1 MRKKSDAD
9 EFPPV
14 CMLFQGAHAHPSHR
28 AFADS
33 VNAEYRH
40 FETGKPPIDDINQDV
55 HNETKRIR
63 TALSI
68 PNDYSIVIAEG
79 TAPVQTAMA
88 YKLVGNWE
96 TTVIYLAADE
106 TFYTLN
112 SKKSK
117 LIWKALTPIT
127 KWALDGIIAVGRD
140 VYDWATPYLGKIDME
155 VVHPPIDDEK
165 YDRLS
170 SLPVTS
176 SDEEFI
182 VLSAGTTKN
191 TNNYDMLSR
200 ATGQLV
206 DAGIPVRT
214 VILGS
219 NHPDESYADLEHVT
233 TPGFVEM
240 SEFTS
245 WFKRASVYVQPSVGD
260 SFPVAVLE
268 GILSGTPTLVT
279 SGVGVRELLPKS
291 QEVAPTADALAE
303 GIRTMYETPAEE
315 RHELASSQRNLVA
328 DLTVDNQ
335 TKDFQRAVRR
345 FYS

>member
-1 MRKKSDAD
+1 MSENSPTN

-28 AFADS
+28 AFANS

-40 FETGKPPIDDINQDV
+40 FETGDPPIDGVNQDV
-55 HNETKRIR
+55 HNEIDRIR
-63 TALSI
+63 TALSLS
-68 PNDYSIVIAEG
+68 NKYSIVIAEG

-88 YKLVGNWE
+88 YKLAGNWR
-96 TTVIYLAADE
+96 TTVLYLAADE
-106 TFYTLN
+106 TFYTLD
-112 SKKSK
+112 SQRSK
-117 LIWKALTPIT
+117 LLWNALTPVT

-140 VYDWATPYLGKIDME
+140 VYNWATPYLGKLDVEI
-155 VVHPPIDDEK
+155 VHPPIDDEK
-165 YDRLS
+165 YERLS

-176 SDEEFI
+176 SDDEFI
-182 VLSAGTTKN
+182 VLSAGTTKD

-206 DAGIPVRT
+206 DAEIPIRT
-214 VILGS
+214 VILGD
-219 NHPDESYADLEHVT
+219 NHPEESYANLDHVT
-233 TPGFVEM
+233 TPGFVDL

-245 WFKRASVYVQPSVGD
+245 WFERASVYVQPSVGD

-279 SGVGVRELLPKS
+279 SGVGVRELLPES
-291 QEVAPTADALAE
+291 QEVDPTVNALAE
-303 GIRTMYETPAEE
+303 GIRTMYETPAKE
-315 RHELASSQRNLVA
+315 RHELGASQRNLVM

-335 TKDFQRAVRR
+335 TKEFQRAVRR